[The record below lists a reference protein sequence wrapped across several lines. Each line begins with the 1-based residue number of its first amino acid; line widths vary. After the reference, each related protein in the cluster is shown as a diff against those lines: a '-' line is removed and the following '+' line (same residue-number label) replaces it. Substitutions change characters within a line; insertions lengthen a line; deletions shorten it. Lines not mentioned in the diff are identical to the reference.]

1 MADIVKTKNELSL
14 VAEFNDNDTRTIKL
28 DNPAATITGAAI
40 NEVGDYIRDNNILIG
55 DKAGSPFYRF
65 NKATK
70 VVGTTKYL
78 DLTTA

>member
-1 MADIVKTKNELSL
+1 MADTFKTRNELQL

-40 NEVGDYIRDNNILIG
+40 NEVGDYIRDNNILVG

-70 VVGTTKYL
+70 ITGTTIYL

>member
-1 MADIVKTKNELSL
+1 MADIVKTKNELAL

-40 NEVGDYIRDNNILIG
+40 NDVGDFVRENNILIG
-55 DKAGSPFYRF
+55 DKNGSPFYRF

-70 VVGTTKYL
+70 VTGTTVYL